1 MDLKGDESETNFDG
15 FKIKLF
21 VSPIVFKLLS
31 VSQFKELSGQKLK
44 QSSLQ
49 NLIIEG
55 NFIYLF
61 LEGETIFENDNILYK
76 ISLTVCIKH

>member
-1 MDLKGDESETNFDG
+1 LDLKGDESETNFDG
-15 FKIKLF
+15 FKIKLS

-31 VSQFKELSGQKLK
+31 VTLFKELSGQKLK
-44 QSSLQ
+44 QSILQ

-61 LEGETIFENDNILYK
+61 LEGEPIFENDNILY
-76 ISLTVCIKH
+76 